1 MSKRFQ
7 TLALTLIIA
16 GLSASPASAGVLDP
30 IKNLLQDVFADL
42 KGFFTVIG
50 GIAFLIGLTLMA
62 FGRGNAWAVAAIG
75 FIVVVGVN
83 VDTILASISSV

>member
-7 TLALTLIIA
+7 TLALALALA
-16 GLSASPASAGVLDP
+16 GLSAAPASAAVLDP
-30 IKNLLQDVFADL
+30 IKNLLQDVFTDL
-42 KGFFTVIG
+42 KGFFTIIG

-62 FGRGNAWAVAAIG
+62 FGRGNAWAVAAVG

-83 VDTILASISSV
+83 VDTILASIGTL

>member
-7 TLALTLIIA
+7 TLALALALA
-16 GLSASPASAGVLDP
+16 GLSAAPASAAVLDP
-30 IKNLLQDVFADL
+30 IKNLLQDV
-42 KGFFTVIG
+42 FTVIG

-62 FGRGNAWAVAAIG
+62 FGRGNAWAVAAVG

-83 VDTILASISSV
+83 VDTILASIGTL